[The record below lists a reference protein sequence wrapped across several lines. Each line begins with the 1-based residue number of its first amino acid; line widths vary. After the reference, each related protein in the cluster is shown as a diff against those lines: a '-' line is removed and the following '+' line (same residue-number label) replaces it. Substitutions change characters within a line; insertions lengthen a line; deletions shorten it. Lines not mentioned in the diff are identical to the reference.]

1 MNVTFCGSDK
11 CKHMMGF
18 SCKISDNWPLEIILH
33 EYKILFWY
41 HMLQVHRPH
50 ITNFNFVM
58 FKSTRIWTLNSHC
71 GLSHSS
77 HIHGIHVIY
86 IWFFRINFTEIT
98 NSYVW
103 LLPLMN
109 DWLNSLLKFAMQS
122 MLLILHVHSVQLWWC
137 YNSSIF

>member
-1 MNVTFCGSDK
+1 MSHFVAQTNANIWWALVVKSVITDHWK
-11 CKHMMGF
+11 L
-18 SCKISDNWPLEIILH
+18 SCTNTK
-33 EYKILFWY
+33 YFFWY

-98 NSYVW
+98 NSYVR